1 MKSRKPEGM
10 SEDQFSFELE
20 NLYKE
25 IKHPEKLDAPQAG
38 TEPDLAPYYEIFKVP
53 PDVTHEELKL
63 AYERLAAAWAPERFA
78 DHPEWKEKAEIK
90 LNKIN
95 KAYET
100 ILSARIREIKA
111 LRKQRKPVDLAE
123 IEKEPETEDMEA
135 DYEEERGASR
145 FGFKKIALYAG
156 IPVFLLFCY
165 FIIAPLFDRPSERGT
180 LKENL
185 PQTVNK
191 PAVPSAAVT
200 PAPPPRPPVEPAGPV
215 ASPDKTVQGGVQGQQ
230 VAPVEKA
237 VPAPEPRAREVKPDV
252 KQIPPSAKNREPA
265 VKPVPKVP
273 VKEPAVKPVPKVP
286 VKEPARSPAP
296 ANLPFS
302 IQVGAVKDKAKA
314 DDYLA
319 KIRKDG
325 LKPSLLQTTLP
336 NGEKGF
342 RILVGRFPS
351 REEAL
356 DFMNKN
362 SMKEKYPG
370 SFIQNI
376 SP

>member
-25 IKHPEKLDAPQAG
+25 IGHPERLDAPQVGA
-38 TEPDLAPYYEIFKVP
+38 EPDLSPYYEIFKVP

-111 LRKQRKPVDLAE
+111 IRKQRKPVDLAE

-135 DYEEERGASR
+135 DYEEQGSASR

-156 IPVFLLFCY
+156 IPIFLLFCY
-165 FIIAPLFDRPSERGT
+165 FIIAPLFDRPSERGAR
-180 LKENL
+180 KDNL
-185 PQTVNK
+185 PQAVSK
-191 PAVPSAAVT
+191 PAVPSAEVT
-200 PAPPPRPPVEPAGPV
+200 PAPPPRPPVDLTRPT
-215 ASPDKTVQGGVQGQQ
+215 ASPDKTVQGGVQSQ
-230 VAPVEKA
+230 VVQPVEKA
-237 VPAPEPRAREVKPDV
+237 VPAPEPRAKEVRPEVK
-252 KQIPPSAKNREPA
+252 QAPPSAQNREPVA
-265 VKPVPKVP
+265 KPISKAP
-273 VKEPAVKPVPKVP
+273 VKEPV
-286 VKEPARSPAP
+286 RSPA
-296 ANLPFS
+296 ASNLPFS

-314 DDYLA
+314 EDYLG

-336 NGEKGF
+336 SGEKGF
-342 RILVGRFPS
+342 RILVGRFAS

-362 SMKEKYPG
+362 NIKEKYPG